1 MSRIKTP
8 IFDLTI
14 GTFDFGNDEKL
25 SKLVNEI
32 DVDLVSDGASS
43 FKVVLDDREAPFS
56 DLEKEIKEGMSV
68 SIGLGYGATGTDK
81 LIEGIVTGVNTVRKE
96 YQRKT
101 YVVTGYDGLQ
111 ALTRGRKR
119 RSWEEI
125 KDSDIAGIIAN
136 ECGLQPDTD
145 DSEIIHPYVV
155 QNNVTN
161 LSFLMERAKRI
172 GFEVKVEERRL
183 VFKKPKRSEDCG
195 VTLTWDGTKM
205 NNADTSILQRCD
217 FDTSTMG
224 VVKKVIVRS
233 YDPKTAEP
241 IIGTAEAIDGGSMGG
256 QTDAGEAAAA
266 NNPDTTIQ
274 ISDQPVAS
282 QEEAEKLA
290 QSILNQKAGEYM
302 TGRGRCEGNGKLAV
316 GRKVNIQ
323 DVGKGVEGDYYITSA
338 KHSFKTGHGHGFGY
352 WTDFTISRTG
362 H

>member
-68 SIGLGYGATGTDK
+68 TIALGYGATGTDK
-81 LIEGIVTGVNTVRKE
+81 LIEGIVTGVNTARKE
-96 YQRKT
+96 FQRKT

-183 VFKKPKRSEDCG
+183 VFKKPKRTEDCG

-224 VVKKVIVRS
+224 VVIPRRPSRS
-233 YDPKTAEP
+233 SARRKPSTAAPWAARRTPARPQQPTTPIPPSRSATSLSQARKRPKNSRSPSLTRRP
-241 IIGTAEAIDGGSMGG
+241 
-256 QTDAGEAAAA
+256 
-266 NNPDTTIQ
+266 
-274 ISDQPVAS
+274 AS
-282 QEEAEKLA
+282 
-290 QSILNQKAGEYM
+290 
-302 TGRGRCEGNGKLAV
+302 T
-316 GRKVNIQ
+316 
-323 DVGKGVEGDYYITSA
+323 
-338 KHSFKTGHGHGFGY
+338 
-352 WTDFTISRTG
+352 
-362 H
+362 